1 MSLGTIIA
9 NSKYWSQVYNKDVS
23 WDGHMR
29 YIDRINNEGSSP
41 HTLTINDKDIL
52 ANSDMLWARKF
63 DENKDNE
70 IIEWV
75 YERYK

>member
-1 MSLGTIIA
+1 
-9 NSKYWSQVYNKDVS
+9 
-23 WDGHMR
+23 MR